1 MIISL
6 VSRRN
11 GAGKTYAAQTL
22 VRSEL
27 DFYKHS
33 FAWNLS
39 RVSDMFL
46 GFDGSKYAVHPYLGV
61 SKKDIT
67 NAVSKTLEDMHPEL
81 PVMLIKQD
89 IMKFINEGHNV
100 VIDDVRREREFK
112 WLNMAARNQGTKHY
126 IVEIV
131 PTGDAEALSR
141 ADTWSNGMEPC
152 GYEVWGSTDHC
163 KIENDGTDEFEREL
177 IELVEWFV
185 S

>member
-6 VSRRN
+6 ISRYN

-39 RVSDMFL
+39 RVSDTFL
-46 GFDGSKYAVHPYLGV
+46 GFSCSKYDVHPYLGV

-112 WLNMAARNQGTKHY
+112 WLDMAARNQGTKHY

-131 PTGDAEALSR
+131 PTGDVEALSR
-141 ADTWSNGMEPC
+141 ADTWSNKIEKC
-152 GYEVWGSTDHC
+152 GHEVWEDLQRV
-163 KIENDGTDEFEREL
+163 KIENDGTDEFEREIL
-177 IELVEWFV
+177 RTV
-185 S
+185 SRLM